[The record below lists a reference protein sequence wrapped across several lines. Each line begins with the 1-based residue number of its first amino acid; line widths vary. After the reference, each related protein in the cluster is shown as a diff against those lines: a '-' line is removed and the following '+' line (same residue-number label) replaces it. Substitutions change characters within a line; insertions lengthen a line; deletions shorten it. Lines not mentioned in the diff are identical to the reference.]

1 MRDHRFDFL
10 PMPLRPTARATIAM
24 LEGSHLQLSFSS
36 VWGWPDS
43 NQQRSQ
49 PSEPTAGSRPTP
61 EEQIDQVL
69 AAVRDVLGPDLVGAY
84 LHGSAVLGGLRPR
97 SDIDVLAVSRR
108 PTTKDEKRRLV
119 ERLVAITGTTE
130 PGPPWTVELTIVI
143 ESQIRPWRYPPPM
156 DFQYGE
162 WVRREFERGNFEPWP
177 ARDPD
182 LALLITIVLHGN
194 RPLLG
199 PPPTE
204 IFDPVPR
211 LDCTRAM
218 LDGLDGLLDRLDED
232 TRNVLLTLGRIWCTL
247 ATGEIRAKDAA
258 ADWALRRLPEEH
270 RAVLARARAIY
281 LGEEE
286 ERWDD
291 IKPLVR
297 PHADYVVATIKRLA
311 AEPSPND
318 RESQTG

>member
-1 MRDHRFDFL
+1 MANDCFRGTHSR
-10 PMPLRPTARATIAM
+10 RT
-24 LEGSHLQLSFSS
+24 
-36 VWGWPDS
+36 
-43 NQQRSQ
+43 
-49 PSEPTAGSRPTP
+49 EPRGRHRPTP

-69 AAVRDVLGPDLVGAY
+69 GVVRDVLGPDLVGAY

-97 SDIDVLAVSRR
+97 SDIDVLVVSRR

-130 PGPPWTVELTIVI
+130 PAPPWTVELTIVV
-143 ESQIRPWRYPPPM
+143 ESQIRPWRYPPPI

-162 WVRREFERGNFEPWP
+162 WVRHEFERGNFEPWP

-182 LALLITIVLHGN
+182 LALLITIVLRGN
-194 RPLLG
+194 RPLFG

-218 LDGLDGLLDRLDED
+218 LDSLDGLLDRLDGD
-232 TRNVLLTLGRIWCTL
+232 TRNALLTLSRIWCTL

-270 RAVLARARAIY
+270 RPVLARACAIY

-286 ERWDD
+286 ERWGD
-291 IKPLVR
+291 IKPHVR

-311 AEPSPND
+311 AEPSRHSRD
-318 RESQTG
+318 SQTG